1 MLMITSFANPRV
13 AQAFVDYMATQGVIL
28 TIQQHNQRDVW
39 LADESQ
45 AERVRAELARFL
57 ENPADP
63 RYLAASWQ
71 AGHTGS
77 GLHYRLMITSFANPR
92 VAQAFVDYMA
102 TQGVIL
108 TIQQHN
114 QSDVWLADES
124 QAERVRAEL
133 ARFLENPA
141 DPRYLAASW
150 QAGHTGSGLHYRRY
164 PFFAALRERAGPVT
178 WVVMIACVVV
188 FIAMQILGDQEVMLW
203 LAWPFDPTLK
213 FEFWRYFTHA
223 LMHFS
228 LMHILFNLLWWW
240 YLGGAVEKR
249 LGSGK
254 LIVITLISAL
264 LSGYVQ
270 QKFSGP
276 WFGGLS
282 GVVYALMGYVW
293 LRGERDPQSGIYL
306 QRGLIIFGYVQ
317 QKFSGPWFGG
327 LSGVVYA
334 LMGYV
339 WLRGERDP
347 QSGIYLQRGLIIFA
361 LIWIV
366 AGWFDL
372 FGMSMANGA
381 HIAGLAVGLAMA
393 FVDSLNAR
401 KRK

>member
-13 AQAFVDYMATQGVIL
+13 AQAFVDYMATQGVNL
-28 TIQQHNQRDVW
+28 TIQQHQQTDVW

-45 AERVRAELARFL
+45 AERVHAELARFL
-57 ENPADP
+57 ENPGDP

-71 AGHTGS
+71 SGQTDS
-77 GLHYRLMITSFANPR
+77 GLHY
-92 VAQAFVDYMA
+92 Q
-102 TQGVIL
+102 
-108 TIQQHN
+108 
-114 QSDVWLADES
+114 
-124 QAERVRAEL
+124 
-133 ARFLENPA
+133 
-141 DPRYLAASW
+141 
-150 QAGHTGSGLHYRRY
+150 RY
-164 PFFAALRERAGPVT
+164 PFLATLRERAGPVT
-178 WVVMIACVVV
+178 WLVMAACVLV
-188 FIAMQILGDQEVMLW
+188 FIAMNVLGDQAVMLW
-203 LAWPFDPTLK
+203 LAWPFDPSLK

-223 LMHFS
+223 FMHFS

-254 LIVITLISAL
+254 LIVITVISAL

-293 LRGERDPQSGIYL
+293 LRGERDPQSGI
-306 QRGLIIFGYVQ
+306 F
-317 QKFSGPWFGG
+317 
-327 LSGVVYA
+327 
-334 LMGYV
+334 
-339 WLRGERDP
+339 
-347 QSGIYLQRGLIIFA
+347 LQRGLIIFA

-393 FVDSLNAR
+393 FADTMNVR
-401 KRK
+401 KRTL

>member
-1 MLMITSFANPRV
+1 MPGNVSFPQRWRTARNAILSPFVWKASSNDVDDHLFYQLRASRVRLLITC
-13 AQAFVDYMATQGVIL
+13 MTQG
-28 TIQQHNQRDVW
+28 TY
-39 LADESQ
+39 S
-45 AERVRAELARFL
+45 
-57 ENPADP
+57 
-63 RYLAASWQ
+63 
-71 AGHTGS
+71 
-77 GLHYRLMITSFANPR
+77 
-92 VAQAFVDYMA
+92 
-102 TQGVIL
+102 

-141 DPRYLAASW
+141 IHALSGGQLAISQDRQWPALQPLSFFCRLERTRRSAYL
-150 QAGHTGSGLHYRRY
+150 GDDGSLHYGVYYYERGGR
-164 PFFAALRERAGPVT
+164 PERDDRAA
-178 WVVMIACVVV
+178 
-188 FIAMQILGDQEVMLW
+188 
-203 LAWPFDPTLK
+203 PFDPSLK

-306 QRGLIIFGYVQ
+306 QRGLIIF
-317 QKFSGPWFGG
+317 
-327 LSGVVYA
+327 
-334 LMGYV
+334 
-339 WLRGERDP
+339 
-347 QSGIYLQRGLIIFA
+347 A